1 MTQCILTSLPQ
12 ELLCNV
18 SIHLDLEDI
27 LRVRRVCKHTQ
38 NGIDRCTEAWQQ
50 QYHRLYGE
58 PLKKITDP
66 QQWFIQLKE
75 R

>member
-18 SIHLDLEDI
+18 SRHLALEDV
-27 LRVRRVCKHTQ
+27 LRMRRVCKHTQ
-38 NGIDRCTEAWQQ
+38 GSIDRCTAWQQ

-58 PLKKITDP
+58 PQKKVTDP